1 MTETVSRPTGRP
13 GVAGIFLLCLLL
25 LLMGIPFAGMAVM
38 TVLLLSGR
46 SQGSRIALAV
56 AVLGGV
62 FVASDFVGA
71 VIAAVGSGAMT
82 TALRSGRDLS
92 DSAGIASAGAVTAAL
107 AGLIAFPRMSLLSP
121 ESVDM
126 LMQAYAATGL
136 SPAEVRRV
144 FEVFL
149 AVIPALLALW
159 AAGGTVAAASVVR
172 LVSLRKGI
180 EVPRGGG
187 IRMGLV
193 PAWIM
198 IASLAANLLPRDL
211 PTEATLGAVNI
222 LVFLTLPYGLV
233 GLSVLRAALLTLP
246 GTLMPA
252 ALFAILLPPVA
263 LGLLVL
269 VGITDTLFDYRLRL
283 SKLRERNR
291 ST

>member
-1 MTETVSRPTGRP
+1 
-13 GVAGIFLLCLLL
+13 
-25 LLMGIPFAGMAVM
+25 
-38 TVLLLSGR
+38 
-46 SQGSRIALAV
+46 
-56 AVLGGV
+56 
-62 FVASDFVGA
+62 
-71 VIAAVGSGAMT
+71 MT